1 MRSLWDSVLW
11 LRRKNKQ
18 DKEEILTAVNAV
30 QNLFKTSGEA
40 TASASDIVAPK
51 TAYNGTTLITGTIA
65 DKTGTSE
72 YAATASIDNTNKKI
86 KMQVPADG
94 KYGTKNYLYQSFS
107 NIASLIGLT
116 ASKLVKNNT
125 VLGITGNSSNMDTS
139 GCDAA
144 AAQILSG
151 KKAGVKG
158 KVVTGTMVNRAGT
171 TVQAAAVT
179 QDDDNTY
186 FAVPEAAYYDKN
198 SKIATANSNLIL
210 NSSFDCARMYYSRY
224 YKTKQGYEINLKTG
238 EYAIIS
244 LFNGGR
250 GASTMPT
257 IVDCTKVLETSST
270 FGSTTSTSDGGI
282 VYLQV
287 YQANSNSASITS
299 DANWWNVG
307 CLVVDKNTGNK
318 LFNNYK
324 AVYSYRNT
332 KTSQNV
338 SYNESIRKDN
348 YIIVPTLVGGREG
361 YICPEIT
368 NCDLV
373 LCTPLITG
381 NLTSSSDGG
390 ITGIE
395 IYKARDNASI
405 VGTASW
411 WNTTAIITY

>member
-1 MRSLWDSVLW
+1 MKSLWDSVLW

-40 TASASDIVAPK
+40 TATASDIVAPK

-86 KMQVPADG
+86 KMQVPAAG

-158 KVVTGTMVNRAGT
+158 NVVTGTMVNRAGT

-198 SKIATANSNLIL
+198 SKIATANSNLKSLKIVQFETRG
-210 NSSFDCARMYYSRY
+210 NGD
-224 YKTKQGYEINLKTG
+224 YKTANIIFDVSDFSKLHIGAIGGIGSGNFSVYGGSGIN
-238 EYAIIS
+238 IV
-244 LFNGGR
+244 NGITQ
-250 GASTMPT
+250 STLT
-257 IVDCTKVLETSST
+257 NSATLETI
-270 FGSTTSTSDGGI
+270 SDGGGTEKEYDI
-282 VYLQV
+282 
-287 YQANSNSASITS
+287 SE
-299 DANWWNVG
+299 
-307 CLVVDKNTGNK
+307 
-318 LFNNYK
+318 
-324 AVYSYRNT
+324 YSYVRL
-332 KTSQNV
+332 
-338 SYNESIRKDN
+338 
-348 YIIVPTLVGGREG
+348 YIKGTPSG
-361 YICPEIT
+361 YSCIKYMNDI
-368 NCDLV
+368 
-373 LCTPLITG
+373 
-381 NLTSSSDGG
+381 SFS
-390 ITGIE
+390 
-395 IYKARDNASI
+395 
-405 VGTASW
+405 
-411 WNTTAIITY
+411 

>member
-1 MRSLWDSVLW
+1 MKSLWDSVLW

-40 TASASDIVAPK
+40 TATASDIVAPK

-86 KMQVPADG
+86 KMQVPAAG

-158 KVVTGTMVNRAGT
+158 NVVTGTMVNRAGT

-198 SKIATANSNLIL
+198 SKIATANSNLSGKSLKIVHFETGGSG
-210 NSSFDCARMYYSRY
+210 N
-224 YKTKQGYEINLKTG
+224 YKTANIIFDVSNFSTLHFDGTG
-238 EYAIIS
+238 GIGSGGFAVLGGSGVNIPYGIRQCS
-244 LFNGGR
+244 LTN
-250 GASTMPT
+250 SVT
-257 IVDCTKVLETSST
+257 LESI
-270 FGSTTSTSDGGI
+270 GDGGSSKKEYDI
-282 VYLQV
+282 
-287 YQANSNSASITS
+287 S
-299 DANWWNVG
+299 
-307 CLVVDKNTGNK
+307 K
-318 LFNNYK
+318 
-324 AVYSYRNT
+324 YSY
-332 KTSQNV
+332 
-338 SYNESIRKDN
+338 IRL
-348 YIIVPTLVGGREG
+348 YMRGTPEG
-361 YICPEIT
+361 YDYIKYFSNI
-368 NCDLV
+368 
-373 LCTPLITG
+373 
-381 NLTSSSDGG
+381 SFS
-390 ITGIE
+390 
-395 IYKARDNASI
+395 
-405 VGTASW
+405 
-411 WNTTAIITY
+411 

>member
-1 MRSLWDSVLW
+1 MKSLWDSVLW

-158 KVVTGTMVNRAGT
+158 NVVTGTMVNRAGT

-198 SKIATANSNLIL
+198 SKIATANSNLGKTSFARFATTNQVYNENSPSGIIPFNNNNFDETDFTLSPDSTAITVEQSGTYTLDIHINGGNRTTTCLMVNGNIKLGDNSYSSNAGPFTQSYSGIL
-210 NSSFDCARMYYSRY
+210 NLNKGDKISIYYRGTSWGGSN
-224 YKTKQGYEINLKTG
+224 QGFVAGSWFSIGKLK
-238 EYAIIS
+238 
-244 LFNGGR
+244 
-250 GASTMPT
+250 
-257 IVDCTKVLETSST
+257 K
-270 FGSTTSTSDGGI
+270 
-282 VYLQV
+282 
-287 YQANSNSASITS
+287 
-299 DANWWNVG
+299 
-307 CLVVDKNTGNK
+307 
-318 LFNNYK
+318 
-324 AVYSYRNT
+324 
-332 KTSQNV
+332 
-338 SYNESIRKDN
+338 
-348 YIIVPTLVGGREG
+348 
-361 YICPEIT
+361 
-368 NCDLV
+368 
-373 LCTPLITG
+373 
-381 NLTSSSDGG
+381 
-390 ITGIE
+390 
-395 IYKARDNASI
+395 
-405 VGTASW
+405 
-411 WNTTAIITY
+411 

>member
-1 MRSLWDSVLW
+1 MKSLWDSVLW

-158 KVVTGTMVNRAGT
+158 NVVTGTMVNRAGT

-198 SKIATANSNLIL
+198 SKIATANSNLGNLVYKL
-210 NSSFDCARMYYSRY
+210 NVQLRSITTSEPAGEWSSNQRY
-224 YKTKQGYEINLKTG
+224 GYKADISKVYPLYKKLSEDNF
-238 EYAIIS
+238 IIELLGGS
-244 LFNGGR
+244 GSSSVGNGGAQNA
-250 GASTMPT
+250 GNSTLTKSYDADTGMLT
-257 IVDCTKVLETSST
+257 IDGTGHYHSYDGSS
-270 FGSTTSTSDGGI
+270 GSYNTAI
-282 VYLQV
+282 CVYLV
-287 YQANSNSASITS
+287 LSN
-299 DANWWNVG
+299 VKE
-307 CLVVDKNTGNK
+307 L
-318 LFNNYK
+318 
-324 AVYSYRNT
+324 
-332 KTSQNV
+332 
-338 SYNESIRKDN
+338 
-348 YIIVPTLVGGREG
+348 P
-361 YICPEIT
+361 
-368 NCDLV
+368 
-373 LCTPLITG
+373 
-381 NLTSSSDGG
+381 
-390 ITGIE
+390 
-395 IYKARDNASI
+395 
-405 VGTASW
+405 
-411 WNTTAIITY
+411 

>member
-1 MRSLWDSVLW
+1 MKSLWDSVLW

-72 YAATASIDNTNKKI
+72 YATTASIDNTNKKI

-158 KVVTGTMVNRAGT
+158 NVVTGTMVNRAGT

-198 SKIATANSNLIL
+198 SKIATANSNLG
-210 NSSFDCARMYYSRY
+210 N
-224 YKTKQGYEINLKTG
+224 YKIVDFFGDTYEYNTKRTITVVKGGIYLLIENTNFVNQSWTTEITG
-238 EYAIIS
+238 ANIIS
-244 LFNGGR
+244 KIEKSSGFYNGAY
-250 GASTMPT
+250 GAAALIIKAT
-257 IVDCTKVLETSST
+257 
-270 FGSTTSTSDGGI
+270 
-282 VYLQV
+282 
-287 YQANSNSASITS
+287 SASITI
-299 DANWWNVG
+299 
-307 CLVVDKNTGNK
+307 TTT
-318 LFNNYK
+318 
-324 AVYSYRNT
+324 RT
-332 KTSQNV
+332 V
-338 SYNESIRKDN
+338 SMYYVR
-348 YIIVPTLVGGREG
+348 L
-361 YICPEIT
+361 
-368 NCDLV
+368 L
-373 LCTPLITG
+373 
-381 NLTSSSDGG
+381 
-390 ITGIE
+390 
-395 IYKARDNASI
+395 
-405 VGTASW
+405 
-411 WNTTAIITY
+411 

>member
-1 MRSLWDSVLW
+1 MKSLWDSVLW

-158 KVVTGTMVNRAGT
+158 NVVTGTMVNRAGT

-198 SKIATANSNLIL
+198 SKIATANSNLGGAGCGIFYMT
-210 NSSFDCARMYYSRY
+210 NG
-224 YKTKQGYEINLKTG
+224 KTFT
-238 EYAIIS
+238 
-244 LFNGGR
+244 
-250 GASTMPT
+250 
-257 IVDCTKVLETSST
+257 
-270 FGSTTSTSDGGI
+270 
-282 VYLQV
+282 
-287 YQANSNSASITS
+287 SNSATLTLQSDKYSYDKNYYTFSENTVIINKSGNYVVCGGTSTGYANIALSVNERIKIGKGAPGQTS
-299 DANWWNVG
+299 DTFIRNF
-307 CLVVDKNTGNK
+307 NTI
-318 LFNNYK
+318 
-324 AVYSYRNT
+324 
-332 KTSQNV
+332 V
-338 SYNESIRKDN
+338 SLSKGD
-348 YIIVPTLVGGREG
+348 VCKV
-361 YICPEIT
+361 IT
-368 NCDLV
+368 
-373 LCTPLITG
+373 T
-381 NLTSSSDGG
+381 
-390 ITGIE
+390 
-395 IYKARDNASI
+395 
-405 VGTASW
+405 GTA
-411 WNTTAIITY
+411 WNGRAAGFSSKSYFSIAYIPD

>member
-1 MRSLWDSVLW
+1 MKSLWDSVLW

-40 TASASDIVAPK
+40 TATASDIVAPK

-86 KMQVPADG
+86 KMQVPAAG

-158 KVVTGTMVNRAGT
+158 NVVTGTMVNRAGT

-198 SKIATANSNLIL
+198 SKIATANSNLKSLKIVQFETGG
-210 NSSFDCARMYYSRY
+210 NGD
-224 YKTKQGYEINLKTG
+224 YKTANIIFDVSDFSKLHIGAIGGIGSGNFAVYGGSGIN
-238 EYAIIS
+238 IV
-244 LFNGGR
+244 NGTTQ
-250 GASTMPT
+250 STLT
-257 IVDCTKVLETSST
+257 NSATLETI
-270 FGSTTSTSDGGI
+270 SDGGGTEKEYDI
-282 VYLQV
+282 
-287 YQANSNSASITS
+287 SE
-299 DANWWNVG
+299 
-307 CLVVDKNTGNK
+307 
-318 LFNNYK
+318 
-324 AVYSYRNT
+324 YSYVRLYIKGT
-332 KTSQNV
+332 PSGY
-338 SYNESIRKDN
+338 SYIKYMNDISF
-348 YIIVPTLVGGREG
+348 
-361 YICPEIT
+361 
-368 NCDLV
+368 
-373 LCTPLITG
+373 
-381 NLTSSSDGG
+381 S
-390 ITGIE
+390 
-395 IYKARDNASI
+395 
-405 VGTASW
+405 
-411 WNTTAIITY
+411 

>member
-1 MRSLWDSVLW
+1 MKSLWDSVLW

-158 KVVTGTMVNRAGT
+158 NVVTGTMVNSAGT

-198 SKIATANSNLIL
+198 SKIATANSNLSGKSLKIVHFETGGSG
-210 NSSFDCARMYYSRY
+210 N
-224 YKTKQGYEINLKTG
+224 YKTANIIFDVSNFSTLHFDGTG
-238 EYAIIS
+238 GIGSGGFAVLGGSGVNIPYGTRQCS
-244 LFNGGR
+244 LTN
-250 GASTMPT
+250 SVT
-257 IVDCTKVLETSST
+257 LESI
-270 FGSTTSTSDGGI
+270 GDGGSSKKEYDI
-282 VYLQV
+282 
-287 YQANSNSASITS
+287 S
-299 DANWWNVG
+299 
-307 CLVVDKNTGNK
+307 K
-318 LFNNYK
+318 
-324 AVYSYRNT
+324 YSY
-332 KTSQNV
+332 
-338 SYNESIRKDN
+338 IRL
-348 YIIVPTLVGGREG
+348 YMRGTPEG
-361 YICPEIT
+361 YDYIKYFSNI
-368 NCDLV
+368 
-373 LCTPLITG
+373 
-381 NLTSSSDGG
+381 SFS
-390 ITGIE
+390 
-395 IYKARDNASI
+395 
-405 VGTASW
+405 
-411 WNTTAIITY
+411 

>member
-1 MRSLWDSVLW
+1 MKSLWDSVLW

-158 KVVTGTMVNRAGT
+158 NVVTGTMVNRAGT

-198 SKIATANSNLIL
+198 SKIATANSNLK
-210 NSSFDCARMYYSRY
+210 A
-224 YKTKQGYEINLKTG
+224 LKIVQFETG
-238 EYAIIS
+238 GNGSYRTGNIIFYVPNFS
-244 LFNGGR
+244 KLHIGALGGI
-250 GASTMPT
+250 GSGNFAVYGGSGVNIVNDVEQSTLT
-257 IVDCTKVLETSST
+257 DSVTLET
-270 FGSTTSTSDGGI
+270 FGDGG
-282 VYLQV
+282 
-287 YQANSNSASITS
+287 A
-299 DANWWNVG
+299 
-307 CLVVDKNTGNK
+307 KNK
-318 LFNNYK
+318 EYDISS
-324 AVYSYRNT
+324 YSYVRL
-332 KTSQNV
+332 
-338 SYNESIRKDN
+338 
-348 YIIVPTLVGGREG
+348 YIKG
-361 YICPEIT
+361 
-368 NCDLV
+368 
-373 LCTPLITG
+373 TPDDYAYVKYMNDI
-381 NLTSSSDGG
+381 SFS
-390 ITGIE
+390 
-395 IYKARDNASI
+395 
-405 VGTASW
+405 
-411 WNTTAIITY
+411 

>member
-1 MRSLWDSVLW
+1 MKSLWDSVLW

-158 KVVTGTMVNRAGT
+158 NVVAGTMVNRAGT

-198 SKIATANSNLIL
+198 SKIATANSNL
-210 NSSFDCARMYYSRY
+210 NSSKTYSVTIPWVFNAGFDARAEGGYYIMGS
-224 YKTKQGYEINLKTG
+224 
-238 EYAIIS
+238 AAV
-244 LFNGGR
+244 NGKFFYNK
-250 GASTMPT
+250 
-257 IVDCTKVLETSST
+257 I
-270 FGSTTSTSDGGI
+270 
-282 VYLQV
+282 
-287 YQANSNSASITS
+287 
-299 DANWWNVG
+299 NVG
-307 CLVVDKNTGNK
+307 TKIKASGNMT
-318 LFNNYK
+318 LTI
-324 AVYSYRNT
+324 SID
-332 KTSQNV
+332 QN
-338 SYNESIRKDN
+338 
-348 YIIVPTLVGGREG
+348 
-361 YICPEIT
+361 
-368 NCDLV
+368 
-373 LCTPLITG
+373 G
-381 NLTSSSDGG
+381 N
-390 ITGIE
+390 I
-395 IYKARDNASI
+395 
-405 VGTASW
+405 
-411 WNTTAIITY
+411 AIS

>member
-1 MRSLWDSVLW
+1 MKSLWDSVLW

-40 TASASDIVAPK
+40 TATDIVAPK

-86 KMQVPADG
+86 KMQVPAAG

-158 KVVTGTMVNRAGT
+158 NVVTGTMVNRAGT

-198 SKIATANSNLIL
+198 SKIATANSNLSKQISFKKL
-210 NSSFDCARMYYSRY
+210 HSSAQDSGITNVSVSGYSQY
-224 YKTKQGYEINLKTG
+224 LLVMCY
-238 EYAIIS
+238 
-244 LFNGGR
+244 
-250 GASTMPT
+250 
-257 IVDCTKVLETSST
+257 
-270 FGSTTSTSDGGI
+270 GSNNDNPLDWGCSTSRGTTVQLGQQRSSRTS
-282 VYLQV
+282 V
-287 YQANSNSASITS
+287 AGACSAYII
-299 DANWWNVG
+299 NVG
-307 CLVVDKNTGNK
+307 DKNSVNISCRYH
-318 LFNNYK
+318 NNG
-324 AVYSYRNT
+324 AT
-332 KTSQNV
+332 M
-338 SYNESIRKDN
+338 IF
-348 YIIVPTLVGGREG
+348 
-361 YICPEIT
+361 
-368 NCDLV
+368 
-373 LCTPLITG
+373 
-381 NLTSSSDGG
+381 
-390 ITGIE
+390 GIE
-395 IYKARDNASI
+395 
-405 VGTASW
+405 
-411 WNTTAIITY
+411 

>member
-1 MRSLWDSVLW
+1 MKSLWDSVLW

-40 TASASDIVAPK
+40 TATASDIVAPK

-86 KMQVPADG
+86 KMQVPAAG

-158 KVVTGTMVNRAGT
+158 NVVTGTMVNRAGT

-198 SKIATANSNLIL
+198 SKIATANSNLKSLKIVQFETGG
-210 NSSFDCARMYYSRY
+210 NGD
-224 YKTKQGYEINLKTG
+224 YKTANIIFDVSDFSKLHIGAIGGIGSGNFAVYGGSGIN
-238 EYAIIS
+238 IV
-244 LFNGGR
+244 NGITQ
-250 GASTMPT
+250 STLT
-257 IVDCTKVLETSST
+257 NSATLETI
-270 FGSTTSTSDGGI
+270 SDGGGTEKEYDI
-282 VYLQV
+282 
-287 YQANSNSASITS
+287 SE
-299 DANWWNVG
+299 
-307 CLVVDKNTGNK
+307 
-318 LFNNYK
+318 
-324 AVYSYRNT
+324 YSYVRLYIKGT
-332 KTSQNV
+332 PSGY
-338 SYNESIRKDN
+338 SYIKYMNDISF
-348 YIIVPTLVGGREG
+348 
-361 YICPEIT
+361 
-368 NCDLV
+368 
-373 LCTPLITG
+373 
-381 NLTSSSDGG
+381 S
-390 ITGIE
+390 
-395 IYKARDNASI
+395 
-405 VGTASW
+405 
-411 WNTTAIITY
+411 

>member
-1 MRSLWDSVLW
+1 MKSLWDSVLW

-158 KVVTGTMVNRAGT
+158 NVVAGTMVNRAGT

-198 SKIATANSNLIL
+198 SKIATANSNLSKQISFKKL
-210 NSSFDCARMYYSRY
+210 HSSAQDSGITNVSVSGYSQY
-224 YKTKQGYEINLKTG
+224 LLVMCY
-238 EYAIIS
+238 
-244 LFNGGR
+244 
-250 GASTMPT
+250 
-257 IVDCTKVLETSST
+257 
-270 FGSTTSTSDGGI
+270 GSNNDNPLDWGCSTSRGTTVQLGQQRSSRTS
-282 VYLQV
+282 V
-287 YQANSNSASITS
+287 AGACSAYII
-299 DANWWNVG
+299 NVG
-307 CLVVDKNTGNK
+307 DKNSVNISCRYH
-318 LFNNYK
+318 NNG
-324 AVYSYRNT
+324 AT
-332 KTSQNV
+332 M
-338 SYNESIRKDN
+338 IF
-348 YIIVPTLVGGREG
+348 
-361 YICPEIT
+361 
-368 NCDLV
+368 
-373 LCTPLITG
+373 
-381 NLTSSSDGG
+381 
-390 ITGIE
+390 GIE
-395 IYKARDNASI
+395 
-405 VGTASW
+405 
-411 WNTTAIITY
+411 

>member
-1 MRSLWDSVLW
+1 MKSLWDSVLW

-30 QNLFKTSGEA
+30 KNLFKTSGEA

-86 KMQVPADG
+86 KMQVPTDG

-158 KVVTGTMVNRAGT
+158 NVVTGTMVNRAGT

-198 SKIATANSNLIL
+198 SKIATANSNLKGKAIYL
-210 NSSFDCARMYYSRY
+210 GEFINEWTNSY
-224 YKTKQGYEINLKTG
+224 
-238 EYAIIS
+238 
-244 LFNGGR
+244 
-250 GASTMPT
+250 
-257 IVDCTKVLETSST
+257 T
-270 FGSTTSTSDGGI
+270 FTTS
-282 VYLQV
+282 
-287 YQANSNSASITS
+287 
-299 DANWWNVG
+299 
-307 CLVVDKNTGNK
+307 KNIP
-318 LFNNYK
+318 
-324 AVYSYRNT
+324 
-332 KTSQNV
+332 
-338 SYNESIRKDN
+338 EN
-348 YIIVPTLVGGREG
+348 YIIVLSDIRIRVNGVDAVQRFKFNAER
-361 YICPEIT
+361 
-368 NCDLV
+368 V
-373 LCTPLITG
+373 
-381 NLTSSSDGG
+381 SSSTFNVYVSDYNVSAAGRYG
-390 ITGIE
+390 A
-395 IYKARDNASI
+395 YSFKAYAISI
-405 VGTASW
+405 
-411 WNTTAIITY
+411 N

>member
-1 MRSLWDSVLW
+1 MKTQLQKRRYTKMKSLWDSVLW

-158 KVVTGTMVNRAGT
+158 NVVTGTMVNRAGT

-198 SKIATANSNLIL
+198 SKIATANSNLGNVNVPNGMYL
-210 NSSFDCARMYYSRY
+210 AVTGGLSFTLES
-224 YKTKQGYEINLKTG
+224 KGISKE
-238 EYAIIS
+238 IIS
-244 LFNGGR
+244 HLKFVAGYVGDFSGR
-250 GASTMPT
+250 NEDSQQYNYRHYGA
-257 IVDCTKVLETSST
+257 IVRYSN
-270 FGSTTSTSDGGI
+270 GI
-282 VYLQV
+282 VTAV
-287 YQANSNSASITS
+287 PSN
-299 DANWWNVG
+299 
-307 CLVVDKNTGNK
+307 
-318 LFNNYK
+318 
-324 AVYSYRNT
+324 
-332 KTSQNV
+332 
-338 SYNESIRKDN
+338 
-348 YIIVPTLVGGREG
+348 G
-361 YICPEIT
+361 YIA
-368 NCDLV
+368 V
-373 LCTPLITG
+373 MG
-381 NLTSSSDGG
+381 SAGGSSSGWTRFNSVCAVFQY
-390 ITGIE
+390 I
-395 IYKARDNASI
+395 
-405 VGTASW
+405 
-411 WNTTAIITY
+411 

>member
-1 MRSLWDSVLW
+1 MKSLWDSVLW

-40 TASASDIVAPK
+40 TATASDIVAPK

-86 KMQVPADG
+86 KMQVPAAG

-158 KVVTGTMVNRAGT
+158 NVVTGTMVNRAGT

-198 SKIATANSNLIL
+198 SKIATANSNLGSNRLLYVANL
-210 NSSFDCARMYYSRY
+210 NASGLSTTDMFSTIATDPNDIITLSDKNIVINQSGSLKIVISGNGNVTSGNAAIKINGSLVLSVSGTSANNSKTINVSKGDIITGSCYAGSYGGYMNNRITMYY
-224 YKTKQGYEINLKTG
+224 E
-238 EYAIIS
+238 
-244 LFNGGR
+244 
-250 GASTMPT
+250 P
-257 IVDCTKVLETSST
+257 
-270 FGSTTSTSDGGI
+270 
-282 VYLQV
+282 
-287 YQANSNSASITS
+287 
-299 DANWWNVG
+299 
-307 CLVVDKNTGNK
+307 
-318 LFNNYK
+318 
-324 AVYSYRNT
+324 
-332 KTSQNV
+332 
-338 SYNESIRKDN
+338 
-348 YIIVPTLVGGREG
+348 
-361 YICPEIT
+361 
-368 NCDLV
+368 
-373 LCTPLITG
+373 
-381 NLTSSSDGG
+381 
-390 ITGIE
+390 
-395 IYKARDNASI
+395 
-405 VGTASW
+405 
-411 WNTTAIITY
+411 

>member
-1 MRSLWDSVLW
+1 MKSLWDSVLW

-40 TASASDIVAPK
+40 TATASDIVAPK

-86 KMQVPADG
+86 KMQVPAAG

-158 KVVTGTMVNRAGT
+158 NVVTGTMVNRAGT

-198 SKIATANSNLIL
+198 SKIATANSNLKALKIVQ
-210 NSSFDCARMYYSRY
+210 FETGGDGD
-224 YKTKQGYEINLKTG
+224 YKTANIIFDVSDFSKLHIGAIGGIGSGNFAVYGGSGIN
-238 EYAIIS
+238 IV
-244 LFNGGR
+244 NGTTQ
-250 GASTMPT
+250 STLT
-257 IVDCTKVLETSST
+257 NSATLETI
-270 FGSTTSTSDGGI
+270 GDGGGTEKEYDI
-282 VYLQV
+282 
-287 YQANSNSASITS
+287 SE
-299 DANWWNVG
+299 
-307 CLVVDKNTGNK
+307 
-318 LFNNYK
+318 
-324 AVYSYRNT
+324 YSYVRLYIKGT
-332 KTSQNV
+332 PSGY
-338 SYNESIRKDN
+338 SYIKYMNDISF
-348 YIIVPTLVGGREG
+348 
-361 YICPEIT
+361 
-368 NCDLV
+368 
-373 LCTPLITG
+373 
-381 NLTSSSDGG
+381 S
-390 ITGIE
+390 
-395 IYKARDNASI
+395 
-405 VGTASW
+405 
-411 WNTTAIITY
+411 

>member
-1 MRSLWDSVLW
+1 MKSLWDSVLW

-158 KVVTGTMVNRAGT
+158 NVVTGTMVNRAGT

-198 SKIATANSNLIL
+198 SKIATANSNL
-210 NSSFDCARMYYSRY
+210 SEVYYL
-224 YKTKQGYEINLKTG
+224 G
-238 EYAIIS
+238 
-244 LFNGGR
+244 
-250 GASTMPT
+250 
-257 IVDCTKVLETSST
+257 
-270 FGSTTSTSDGGI
+270 TSTSYNLATLLPNIDYTKLTADNFIVSVNSMPSVRTNTWTNGTCHPYARTTGLSVSKSYNKDTGKLSI
-282 VYLQV
+282 SASQRIYATSGDNNSDVAHVDQSCSFKVYLV
-287 YQANSNSASITS
+287 TGSIKS
-299 DANWWNVG
+299 V
-307 CLVVDKNTGNK
+307 
-318 LFNNYK
+318 
-324 AVYSYRNT
+324 
-332 KTSQNV
+332 
-338 SYNESIRKDN
+338 
-348 YIIVPTLVGGREG
+348 
-361 YICPEIT
+361 
-368 NCDLV
+368 
-373 LCTPLITG
+373 
-381 NLTSSSDGG
+381 
-390 ITGIE
+390 
-395 IYKARDNASI
+395 
-405 VGTASW
+405 
-411 WNTTAIITY
+411 

>member
-1 MRSLWDSVLW
+1 MKSLWDSVLW

-158 KVVTGTMVNRAGT
+158 NVVTGTMVNRAGT

-198 SKIATANSNLIL
+198 SKIATANSNLSKQISFKNL
-210 NSSFDCARMYYSRY
+210 RSSAQNNGITNVSVSGYSQY
-224 YKTKQGYEINLKTG
+224 LLVMCY
-238 EYAIIS
+238 
-244 LFNGGR
+244 
-250 GASTMPT
+250 
-257 IVDCTKVLETSST
+257 
-270 FGSTTSTSDGGI
+270 GSNNDNPIDWGCTTSRGTTVRLGLQRSSQTSVAG
-282 VYLQV
+282 
-287 YQANSNSASITS
+287 ACSAYII
-299 DANWWNVG
+299 NVG
-307 CLVVDKNTGNK
+307 DKNSVNISCRYH
-318 LFNNYK
+318 NNG
-324 AVYSYRNT
+324 AT
-332 KTSQNV
+332 M
-338 SYNESIRKDN
+338 IF
-348 YIIVPTLVGGREG
+348 
-361 YICPEIT
+361 
-368 NCDLV
+368 
-373 LCTPLITG
+373 
-381 NLTSSSDGG
+381 
-390 ITGIE
+390 GIE
-395 IYKARDNASI
+395 
-405 VGTASW
+405 
-411 WNTTAIITY
+411 

>member
-1 MRSLWDSVLW
+1 MKSLWDSVLW

-40 TASASDIVAPK
+40 TATASDIVAPK

-86 KMQVPADG
+86 KMQVPAAG

-158 KVVTGTMVNRAGT
+158 NIVTGTMVNRAGT

-198 SKIATANSNLIL
+198 SKIATANSNLGGKSLKIVHFETGGSG
-210 NSSFDCARMYYSRY
+210 N
-224 YKTKQGYEINLKTG
+224 YKTANIIFDVSNFSTLHFDGTG
-238 EYAIIS
+238 GIGSGGFAVLGGSGVNIPYGTRQCS
-244 LFNGGR
+244 LTN
-250 GASTMPT
+250 SVT
-257 IVDCTKVLETSST
+257 LESI
-270 FGSTTSTSDGGI
+270 GDGGSSKKEYDI
-282 VYLQV
+282 
-287 YQANSNSASITS
+287 S
-299 DANWWNVG
+299 
-307 CLVVDKNTGNK
+307 K
-318 LFNNYK
+318 
-324 AVYSYRNT
+324 YSY
-332 KTSQNV
+332 
-338 SYNESIRKDN
+338 IRL
-348 YIIVPTLVGGREG
+348 YMRGTPEG
-361 YICPEIT
+361 YDYIKYFSNI
-368 NCDLV
+368 
-373 LCTPLITG
+373 
-381 NLTSSSDGG
+381 SFS
-390 ITGIE
+390 
-395 IYKARDNASI
+395 
-405 VGTASW
+405 
-411 WNTTAIITY
+411 

>member
-1 MRSLWDSVLW
+1 MKSLWDSVLW

-158 KVVTGTMVNRAGT
+158 NVVTGTMVNRAGT

-198 SKIATANSNLIL
+198 SKIATANSNLSGKSLKIVHFETGGSG
-210 NSSFDCARMYYSRY
+210 N
-224 YKTKQGYEINLKTG
+224 YKTANIIFDVSNFSTLHFDGTG
-238 EYAIIS
+238 GIGSGGFAVLGGSGVNIPYGIRQCS
-244 LFNGGR
+244 LTN
-250 GASTMPT
+250 SVT
-257 IVDCTKVLETSST
+257 LESI
-270 FGSTTSTSDGGI
+270 GDGGSSKKEYDI
-282 VYLQV
+282 
-287 YQANSNSASITS
+287 S
-299 DANWWNVG
+299 
-307 CLVVDKNTGNK
+307 K
-318 LFNNYK
+318 
-324 AVYSYRNT
+324 YSY
-332 KTSQNV
+332 
-338 SYNESIRKDN
+338 IRL
-348 YIIVPTLVGGREG
+348 YMRGTPEG
-361 YICPEIT
+361 YDYIKYFSNI
-368 NCDLV
+368 
-373 LCTPLITG
+373 
-381 NLTSSSDGG
+381 SFS
-390 ITGIE
+390 
-395 IYKARDNASI
+395 
-405 VGTASW
+405 
-411 WNTTAIITY
+411 

>member
-1 MRSLWDSVLW
+1 MKSLWDSVLW

-158 KVVTGTMVNRAGT
+158 NVVTGTMVNRAGT

-198 SKIATANSNLIL
+198 SKIATANSNL
-210 NSSFDCARMYYSRY
+210 NSSKTYSVTIPWVFNAGFDARAEGGYYIMGS
-224 YKTKQGYEINLKTG
+224 
-238 EYAIIS
+238 AAV
-244 LFNGGR
+244 NGKFFYNK
-250 GASTMPT
+250 
-257 IVDCTKVLETSST
+257 I
-270 FGSTTSTSDGGI
+270 
-282 VYLQV
+282 
-287 YQANSNSASITS
+287 
-299 DANWWNVG
+299 NVG
-307 CLVVDKNTGNK
+307 TKIKASGNMT
-318 LFNNYK
+318 LTI
-324 AVYSYRNT
+324 SID
-332 KTSQNV
+332 QN
-338 SYNESIRKDN
+338 
-348 YIIVPTLVGGREG
+348 
-361 YICPEIT
+361 
-368 NCDLV
+368 
-373 LCTPLITG
+373 G
-381 NLTSSSDGG
+381 N
-390 ITGIE
+390 I
-395 IYKARDNASI
+395 
-405 VGTASW
+405 
-411 WNTTAIITY
+411 AIS

>member
-1 MRSLWDSVLW
+1 MKSLWDSVLW

-158 KVVTGTMVNRAGT
+158 NVVTGTMVNRAGT

-198 SKIATANSNLIL
+198 SKIATANSNLSGKSLKIVHFETGGSG
-210 NSSFDCARMYYSRY
+210 N
-224 YKTKQGYEINLKTG
+224 YKTANIIFDVSNFSTLHFDGTG
-238 EYAIIS
+238 GIGSGGFAVLGGSGVNIPYGTRQCS
-244 LFNGGR
+244 LTN
-250 GASTMPT
+250 SVT
-257 IVDCTKVLETSST
+257 LESI
-270 FGSTTSTSDGGI
+270 GDGGSSKKEYDI
-282 VYLQV
+282 
-287 YQANSNSASITS
+287 S
-299 DANWWNVG
+299 
-307 CLVVDKNTGNK
+307 K
-318 LFNNYK
+318 
-324 AVYSYRNT
+324 YSY
-332 KTSQNV
+332 
-338 SYNESIRKDN
+338 IRL
-348 YIIVPTLVGGREG
+348 YMRGTPEG
-361 YICPEIT
+361 YDYIKYFSNI
-368 NCDLV
+368 
-373 LCTPLITG
+373 
-381 NLTSSSDGG
+381 SFS
-390 ITGIE
+390 
-395 IYKARDNASI
+395 
-405 VGTASW
+405 
-411 WNTTAIITY
+411 

>member
-1 MRSLWDSVLW
+1 MKSLWDSVLW

-158 KVVTGTMVNRAGT
+158 NVVTGTMVNRAGT

-198 SKIATANSNLIL
+198 SKIATANSNLG
-210 NSSFDCARMYYSRY
+210 NSIENYCWDTCVY
-224 YKTKQGYEINLKTG
+224 YKNYSVNVRINEYYILFTIADIINLSGAT
-238 EYAIIS
+238 IIKKQS
-244 LFNGGR
+244 DLRTAGG
-250 GASTMPT
+250 GTL
-257 IVDCTKVLETSST
+257 IWYLIK
-270 FGSTTSTSDGGI
+270 TTSTTLELTADHSAYAIYISPPLGIKTNTNLSFTMKTNSDLAYNVSVTSGKYYLYFTNSPAIFTGAEVVYWLNRLYYVYVIKATSNTLSVTNTLGYIYGGI
-282 VYLQV
+282 I
-287 YQANSNSASITS
+287 STE
-299 DANWWNVG
+299 
-307 CLVVDKNTGNK
+307 
-318 LFNNYK
+318 LFN
-324 AVYSYRNT
+324 
-332 KTSQNV
+332 
-338 SYNESIRKDN
+338 
-348 YIIVPTLVGGREG
+348 
-361 YICPEIT
+361 
-368 NCDLV
+368 
-373 LCTPLITG
+373 
-381 NLTSSSDGG
+381 
-390 ITGIE
+390 
-395 IYKARDNASI
+395 
-405 VGTASW
+405 
-411 WNTTAIITY
+411 